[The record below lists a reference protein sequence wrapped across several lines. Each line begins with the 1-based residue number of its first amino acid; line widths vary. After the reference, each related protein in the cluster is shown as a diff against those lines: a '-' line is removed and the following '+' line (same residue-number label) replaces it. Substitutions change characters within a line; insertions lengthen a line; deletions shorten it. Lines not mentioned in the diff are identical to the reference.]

1 MHFRVF
7 SAIQNEN
14 QIKYGLIKVVSFHF
28 KKWFKEINIE
38 MYSIYNE
45 GRAVVAEKFIRTL
58 KSKVY
63 KNMTVISK
71 NVYFDVLSDIVHE
84 YNNTYHK
91 TIKMEPIDVKSD
103 SFAEYNEESNEKDRK
118 FKVGDHVRI
127 SKYKDI
133 FGKEYAPNWSEETFL

>member
-1 MHFRVF
+1 M
-7 SAIQNEN
+7 
-14 QIKYGLIKVVSFHF
+14 SFHF
-28 KKWFKEINIE
+28 KKWLKENNIE

-63 KNMTVISK
+63 KNMTAISK

-133 FGKEYAPNWSEETFL
+133 FGKEYAPNWSEEIFL